1 MTEPT
6 RPTRSEADL
15 AEMVEMLLDKGV
27 VINADITVSVGDTEM
42 LGIQLRAAVA
52 SFDTAAE
59 YGLQFPSGTDMQRVR
74 QAAGVDGEL
83 TAEGR
88 HADGRPEIIDTTGRE
103 VESEDGSDEE
113 SVDGPIAEDT
123 EGE

>member
-6 RPTRSEADL
+6 RPTRADADF

-113 SVDGPIAEDT
+113 SVDGPTAEDT

>member
-6 RPTRSEADL
+6 RPTRADADF

-103 VESEDGSDEE
+103 VDDGTEPDETTADETAAEEREDE
-113 SVDGPIAEDT
+113 
-123 EGE
+123 

>member
-6 RPTRSEADL
+6 RPTRSEADF
-15 AEMVEMLLDKGV
+15 AEVVEMLLDKGV

-42 LGIQLRAAVA
+42 LGIKLRAAVA

-59 YGLQFPSGTDMQRVR
+59 YGLEFPSGTDMHRVR
-74 QAAGVDGEL
+74 QAAGVDQEL

-88 HADGRPEIIDTTGRE
+88 HADGRPEVIDATGGEVDREDREEPTERATDDTT
-103 VESEDGSDEE
+103 EE
-113 SVDGPIAEDT
+113 
-123 EGE
+123 